1 MVFNNFSIQVS
12 KACKS
17 MCMWVRAMHTY
28 ANVVREVEPKRERL
42 RTAQAELDVT
52 MASLKEKQDKLK
64 AVENQIAE
72 LQVGVIGFGIF
83 PSQIYFCLLCFLLTF
98 S

>member
-1 MVFNNFSIQVS
+1 
-12 KACKS
+12 

-52 MASLKEKQDKLK
+52 MAALKEKQEKLR

-72 LQVGVIGFGIF
+72 LQVNY
-83 PSQIYFCLLCFLLTF
+83 SQTCGSFLALVCRIQA
-98 S
+98 